1 MKPLTQRTRVL
12 YSLAVSLA
20 GGAAMVVSYEA
31 FGLGGRWLAVP
42 GAVTMFVVAVVL
54 NLWLTG
60 RPHFFTS
67 PFKR

>member
-1 MKPLTQRTRVL
+1 M
-12 YSLAVSLA
+12 
-20 GGAAMVVSYEA
+20 SYEA

>member
-1 MKPLTQRTRVL
+1 
-12 YSLAVSLA
+12 
-20 GGAAMVVSYEA
+20 MVVSYEA